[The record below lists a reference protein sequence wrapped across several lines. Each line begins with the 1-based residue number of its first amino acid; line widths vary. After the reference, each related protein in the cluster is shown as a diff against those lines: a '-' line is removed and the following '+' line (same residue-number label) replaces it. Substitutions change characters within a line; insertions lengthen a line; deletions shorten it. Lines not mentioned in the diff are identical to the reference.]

1 MAIKAEL
8 FRHDEFVA
16 INLNPNERRLKVE
29 DEPSLPGYDPG
40 WRIWFYWD
48 DEKLDRGEHEFL
60 GVEVPNIDR
69 LEEQDFVALE
79 RLNPP
84 RIDLPEER
92 LFGVTVADALRWVK
106 RSRPNRQSRISA

>member
-1 MAIKAEL
+1 MNVEPGQPVYIRFLIDAVTVRASG
-8 FRHDEFVA
+8 FVT
-16 INLNPNERRLKVE
+16 
-29 DEPSLPGYDPG
+29 
-40 WRIWFYWD
+40 
-48 DEKLDRGEHEFL
+48 
-60 GVEVPNIDR
+60 
-69 LEEQDFVALE
+69 VALE